1 MIHRVQGREGVGSKG
16 SYPHELVVEA
26 LKKYAVFEGR
36 AQRKEYW
43 FFVLF
48 YVIFGIGLGLVDGF
62 LGTEYYVDGMAVA
75 GLLSG
80 LYGLGM
86 FVPSISVTV
95 RRLHDTGRSGWWILI
110 GLIPLIGTIVLLV
123 FMVLDSQEG
132 ENRFG
137 RNPKEA
143 AAS

>member
-1 MIHRVQGREGVGSKG
+1 MSWFIG
-16 SYPHELVVEA
+16 A

-36 AQRKEYW
+36 ARRKEYW

-48 YVIFGIGLGLVDGF
+48 YVIFACGLGLVDGF
-62 LGTEYYVDGMAVA
+62 VGTVYYFDGAAA
-75 GLLSG
+75 GVVLSV
-80 LYGLGM
+80 LYALAM
-86 FVPSISVTV
+86 LVPSISVTA
-95 RRLHDTGRSGWWILI
+95 RRLHDIGRSGWWILI

-137 RNPKEA
+137 PNPKKA
-143 AAS
+143 AAN

>member
-1 MIHRVQGREGVGSKG
+1 MSWFIG
-16 SYPHELVVEA
+16 A

-36 AQRKEYW
+36 ARRKEYW

-48 YVIFGIGLGLVDGF
+48 YVIFAFGMALVDVIA
-62 LGTEYYVDGMAVA
+62 GTMYYGAVTG

-80 LYGLGM
+80 LYALAM
-86 FVPSISVTV
+86 LIPSISVTV
-95 RRLHDTGRSGWWILI
+95 RRLHDTGRSGWWVLI
-110 GLIPLIGTIVLLV
+110 GLIPLIGAIVLFV
-123 FMVLDSQEG
+123 FMVLDSQQG

-137 RNPKEA
+137 PNPKEA